1 MVWLLPLKGAL
12 QPWQPKAS
20 FSSPPTSLLRIT
32 RPPPHPPLRLS
43 LFRDLPLLGLNPLW
57 QQRKWM
63 VSPQELGCEPR
74 MRGSRVGSLTM
85 LEEPPMGRAFLE
97 IRAVPLRLHLWCREQ
112 TLRPSCGFCCQHP
125 SHTPVRSSFSCRA
138 VVSCASLGLSARV
151 LGN

>member
-1 MVWLLPLKGAL
+1 MVRLLPLKGAL

-74 MRGSRVGSLTM
+74 MRGSRVHSLTM

-97 IRAVPLRLHLWCREQ
+97 IRAVFRSDCICGAGS
-112 TLRPSCGFCCQHP
+112 RPSDP
-125 SHTPVRSSFSCRA
+125 PVASAVSILAILLYDHHSLVGQSFLVQA
-138 VVSCASLGLSARV
+138 WVSRPEC
-151 LGN
+151 

>member
-1 MVWLLPLKGAL
+1 MVRLLPLKGAL

-74 MRGSRVGSLTM
+74 MRGSRVHSLTM

-97 IRAVPLRLHLWCREQ
+97 IRAVFHSDCICGAGS
-112 TLRPSCGFCCQHP
+112 RPSDP
-125 SHTPVRSSFSCRA
+125 PVASAVSILAILLYDHHSLVGQSFLVQA
-138 VVSCASLGLSARV
+138 WVSRPEC
-151 LGN
+151 